1 MPIDNRSRWFNRI
14 LSEHG
19 MVVVLLLLA
28 GFFSVVTW
36 SEQHPTGETAADS
49 LAPKILA
56 EAGDKARLLI
66 VVRDSAK
73 DIAFANQLQRRLEE
87 KGLTV
92 LAVIKGQPFDA
103 RQAIAKLADSGAGI
117 DVYLCNRAS
126 SIWGIYQHL
135 GEQYPALKNAKVMRP
150 DSYYWPNFLK
160 ADNLLNIANQIAVIA
175 IMAIGMTMVVIAS
188 GIDLSVGSLIALS
201 AVVTTRLIR
210 DYGGGEDASDLAMIL
225 CSAAGIALC
234 AFCGLFAGVM
244 VTRFGVLAF
253 IVTLAMMLIAR
264 GEAYILSHGQSIDQV
279 PESFVWLGRSANLFG
294 IPNAVVLMFV
304 LYALAYVVMTRM
316 ALGRAIYAVGGNA
329 EAARLSGV
337 PVQRVIWIVFSL
349 CGGLAGLGVVIM
361 ASQLKSGS
369 PTYGQMYELFV
380 IAAVV
385 VGGTSLSGGKGKIFG
400 TLVGAFIIAVIQNG
414 MNLTGVES
422 YTQSVV
428 LGAVILAAVLLDRL
442 RKPVGV

>member
-1 MPIDNRSRWFNRI
+1 MSPIKSQRWLNRI

-19 MVVVLLLLA
+19 MVVVLLILA
-28 GFFSVVTW
+28 GFFSAVTW
-36 SEQHPTGETAADS
+36 SEQHPTGESAADA

-56 EAGDKARLLI
+56 QEGADARLLI
-66 VVRDSAK
+66 VVRDSPK
-73 DIAFANQLQRRLEE
+73 DVAFAKQLQSRLEE
-87 KGLTV
+87 NGLTV
-92 LAVIKGQPFDA
+92 VAVIKGQPIEA
-103 RQAIAKLADSGAGI
+103 RKAIADLANSGVRI
-117 DVYLCNRAS
+117 DAYLCNRAS
-126 SIWGIYQHL
+126 SIWGIYQRL
-135 GEQYPALKNAKVMRP
+135 GEEYPALKNVPVLRP
-150 DSYYWPNFLK
+150 DSYSWPNFLK
-160 ADNLLNIANQIAVIA
+160 TDNILNIANQIAIIA
-175 IMAIGMTMVVIAS
+175 IMAIGMTMVVIAG

-210 DYGGGEDASDLAMIL
+210 DHGGTDASDLVMIL
-225 CSAAGIALC
+225 ASTAGVVLC
-234 AFCGLFAGVM
+234 ALAGLFSGFM
-244 VTRFGVLAF
+244 VTRFGVPAF
-253 IVTLAMMLIAR
+253 IVTLAVMLMAS

-279 PESFVWLGRSANLFG
+279 PESFIWLGRGADLFG

-337 PVQRVIWIVFSL
+337 PVQRVIWIVFCVS
-349 CGGLAGLGVVIM
+349 GGLAGLGGVIM
-361 ASQLKSGS
+361 ASQLKSSS
-369 PTYGQMYELFV
+369 PNYGQMYELVV

-385 VGGTSLSGGKGKIFG
+385 VGGTSLSGGKGKVIG

-442 RKPVGV
+442 RKRPD